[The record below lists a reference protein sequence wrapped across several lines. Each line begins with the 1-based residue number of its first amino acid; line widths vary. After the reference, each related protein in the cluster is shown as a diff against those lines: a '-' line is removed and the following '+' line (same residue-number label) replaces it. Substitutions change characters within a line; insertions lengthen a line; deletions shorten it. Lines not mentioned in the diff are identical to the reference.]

1 MRPTRAVVAAVTLG
15 LVACGHPSN
24 VLERT
29 SGPVPRERVIIHAR
43 TPIRYGTV
51 VTRHEGLVLQVQV
64 SLENTSR
71 RDQRFEYRWEWLDAG
86 GFQLGD
92 TLSNWQPG
100 TIGGNERKVLTGV
113 GPGPQASDFR
123 LYLRSPAS

>member
-1 MRPTRAVVAAVTLG
+1 MKRHTPMSRILAA
-15 LVACGHPSN
+15 A
-24 VLERT
+24 
-29 SGPVPRERVIIHAR
+29 I
-43 TPIRYGTV
+43 
-51 VTRHEGLVLQVQV
+51 
-64 SLENTSR
+64 
-71 RDQRFEYRWEWLDAG
+71 EWLDAG